1 MSIIVTSELLER
13 HSELYRLAED
23 CEGIE
28 IRELSGFV
36 MEDNLVQ
43 ASRNQGQIL
52 KNYLNELRP
61 THVVLLH
68 FDMLQLP
75 LAFGLRFAFPISFSG
90 IYFRPFLNVGES
102 TKLLSGFRNY
112 IQYIRKRCL
121 FSIAIRN
128 PHLRCLFSLDPYF
141 IEGYGYHSF
150 NTRILP
156 LSDGIEI
163 HQPSLSPA
171 DERHQLGVEHNR
183 KLVLFFGSLAKRK
196 GIFET
201 LDALGHLAPNDQRD
215 LCLALV
221 GSVAKQDQGALTE
234 RLKCLESSTD
244 VQFIKEFRFVSDEKM
259 VNLFSASDII
269 LLPYVDHAG
278 SSGVLV
284 RAAHAGKPV
293 LGNKSG
299 LIGRYIHDYGL
310 GLAVECSKPSNIAE
324 GLTQW
329 LKSPQE
335 FPFDSDKSRRF
346 ADQNRAKHFSE
357 AIFGEVYQS
366 SSKDH

>member
-1 MSIIVTSELLER
+1 MSIIVTTELLDR
-13 HSELYRLAED
+13 HLEIYTLAED
-23 CEGIE
+23 CEGVE
-28 IRELSGFV
+28 IHELSGFV
-36 MEDNLVQ
+36 TQNNLVQ
-43 ASRNQGQIL
+43 DSRNQGQIL
-52 KNYLNELRP
+52 RNYLNELKP

-75 LAFGLRFAFPISFSG
+75 LAFGLRFPFPVSFSG

-102 TKLLSGFRNY
+102 IKLLSGFRNY
-112 IQYIRKRCL
+112 IRYIRKRFL

-141 IEGYGYHSF
+141 IEGYGCHSL

-156 LSDGIEI
+156 LSDGIEF
-163 HQPSLSPA
+163 HQPSLSPT
-171 DERHQLGVEHNR
+171 DVRHQLGVEHGR
-183 KLVLFFGSLAKRK
+183 KLALFFGSLARRK

-201 LDALGHLAPNDQRD
+201 LNALGHLAPNDQRD
-215 LCLALV
+215 LCLVLV
-221 GSVAKQDQGALTE
+221 GSVTNEDQGALTE
-234 RLKCLESSTD
+234 RLECLKSSTN
-244 VQFIKEFRFVSDEKM
+244 VQFINEFRFVSDSKM
-259 VNLFSASDII
+259 VNLFSASDIV

-284 RAAHAGKPV
+284 RAAHASKPV
-293 LGNKSG
+293 LGNNSG

-310 GLAVECSKPSNIAE
+310 GLAVECSQPSTIAD

-329 LKSPQE
+329 LKSPEE

-346 ADQNRAKHFSE
+346 AAQHTAKHFAE
-357 AIFGEVYQS
+357 AIFGEVYPYF
-366 SSKDH
+366 